1 VINPSIAMGI
11 EPPRASSTTF
21 SDSRARYPLS
31 AAAVQVF
38 RRKNAECRAYPR
50 ARRVSNG
57 GSKRAFS
64 HSLGPKADIASDG
77 HSCDIRP

>member
-1 VINPSIAMGI
+1 VINPSIAMGLK
-11 EPPRASSTTF
+11 PTRASSTTF
-21 SDSRARYPLS
+21 SDSTLCPQG
-31 AAAVQVF
+31 AVQVF
-38 RRKNAECRAYPR
+38 GRQNAECRAYPR